1 MNDANLESL
10 TKQYAAGLQA
20 SGHWVSPELDWQLWR
35 VHVDGAALILG
46 VSAKTLNNGRS
57 DPNSPHFRLN
67 YQAGARVSYRI
78 VDVVAHDS
86 HLANLT
92 AAA

>member
-1 MNDANLESL
+1 
-10 TKQYAAGLQA
+10 
-20 SGHWVSPELDWQLWR
+20 VSPELDWRLWR
-35 VHVDGAALILG
+35 VHVDGAAAILG

-57 DPNSPHFRLN
+57 DPNSPHFRLK
-67 YQAGARVSYRI
+67 YQTNARVSYRI
-78 VDVVAHDS
+78 VDVVEHDS